1 MTDAEYEAL
10 YIHFFE
16 MDTDDLVRV
25 NHDFLL
31 TISEIATLFDV
42 LEDRRDEIDS
52 MLAALQD
59 ELDTNVKKRTIKVPA
74 EIISQLAKWDAA
86 RTSFMDS

>member
-1 MTDAEYEAL
+1 MSDAEYEAL

-25 NHDFLL
+25 NHDFL

-86 RTSFMDS
+86 RTSFLDS

>member
-25 NHDFLL
+25 NHDFL

-59 ELDTNVKKRTIKVPA
+59 ELDTNVKKRTIRVPA

-86 RTSFMDS
+86 RTSFLDS